1 MIDEDIEME
10 FPPFF
15 DIPPPPPPP
24 WMEEDELVCG
34 SCHPGEQ
41 VSSYISDTFYNII
54 IIVVFVISMLIIL
67 FTLSLFLY
75 RRLKKKSKTI
85 QENTA
90 LSDLQLENIPKLSYN
105 QTQQLLNYQNYYSNM
120 PTMIVPI
127 QAIDGV
133 VHGIYES
140 VDSNFYSDISLSL
153 SSSSSSSYH
162 SRYSSQDRR
171 SSHLHQS
178 IQEELPVTELW
189 YNSSILQLLIK
200 RINNEAWL

>member
-1 MIDEDIEME
+1 ME

-34 SCHPGEQ
+34 SCHPEEH
-41 VSSYISDTFYNII
+41 VSSYIGDTFYNII

-75 RRLKKKSKTI
+75 KRLKKKSKTI

-90 LSDLQLENIPKLSYN
+90 LSDLQLENIPKLSFN
-105 QTQQLLNYQNYYSNM
+105 QSQQLLNYQNYYSNM

-140 VDSNFYSDISLSL
+140 VDNNFYSDISLSL

-178 IQEELPVTELW
+178 IQEEHPVTEL
-189 YNSSILQLLIK
+189 
-200 RINNEAWL
+200 